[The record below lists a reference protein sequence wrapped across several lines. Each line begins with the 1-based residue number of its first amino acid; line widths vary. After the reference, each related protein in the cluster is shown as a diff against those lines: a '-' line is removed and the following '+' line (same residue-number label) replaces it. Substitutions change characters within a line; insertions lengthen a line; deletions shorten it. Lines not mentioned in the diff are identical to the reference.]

1 MKRTFAVAAV
11 VTSLALAA
19 AGGTALALADD
30 GQDTGTARTTRTV
43 TAAKTD
49 TTTEADTTTKADKAD
64 TTRQTGIAKAL
75 AAALAHTPG
84 TAVAADRE
92 DDGRDAG
99 AWEVDVVT
107 ADGTEY
113 TVTVSPDSTEIL
125 GAHRDGGDDDGRED
139 LAALK
144 GTTVDAREA
153 ATALAAKGTVTDVE
167 LDDDGGTA
175 AWSVETAKAGAWTVD
190 ARTGEVSRDLD
201 D

>member
-30 GQDTGTARTTRTV
+30 EPDTGAARTAHTV
-43 TAAKTD
+43 TAAQ
-49 TTTEADTTTKADKAD
+49 ADTTAKADKADKAD
-64 TTRQTGIAKAL
+64 TAQQTGIAKAL

-153 ATALAAKGTVTDVE
+153 AAAVAAKGTVTDVE

-175 AWSVETAKAGAWTVD
+175 AWSVETVKAGAWTVD

>member
-30 GQDTGTARTTRTV
+30 EPDTGAARTARTV
-43 TAAKTD
+43 TAA
-49 TTTEADTTTKADKAD
+49 EADTTTTKAD
-64 TTRQTGIAKAL
+64 TTDKADATDIGKAL

-113 TVTVSPDSTEIL
+113 TVTVSPDSTEVL

-144 GTTVDAREA
+144 GTSVDAREA
-153 ATALAAKGTVTDVE
+153 ARAVAVKGTVTDVE
-167 LDDDGGTA
+167 LDDDGGTV
-175 AWSVETAKAGAWTVD
+175 AWSVETAKSGAWTVD
-190 ARTGEVSRDLD
+190 ARTGEVAQDLD

>member
-30 GQDTGTARTTRTV
+30 EPDTGTARTAHTV
-43 TAAKTD
+43 TAAQ
-49 TTTEADTTTKADKAD
+49 ADTTAEADKADKAD
-64 TTRQTGIAKAL
+64 TAQQTDITKAL

-113 TVTVSPDSTEIL
+113 TVIVSPDSTEIL

-153 ATALAAKGTVTDVE
+153 AAAVAAKGTVTDVE

-175 AWSVETAKAGAWTVD
+175 AWSVETAKSGAWTVD

>member
-30 GQDTGTARTTRTV
+30 EPDTGTARTTHTV

-49 TTTEADTTTKADKAD
+49 TTAKADKADKAD
-64 TTRQTGIAKAL
+64 TTQQTGIAKAL

-153 ATALAAKGTVTDVE
+153 AEAVAAKGTVTDVE

-175 AWSVETAKAGAWTVD
+175 AWSVETAKSGAWTVD

>member
-30 GQDTGTARTTRTV
+30 EPDTGTARTTHTV

-49 TTTEADTTTKADKAD
+49 TTAKADKADKAD
-64 TTRQTGIAKAL
+64 TTQQTGIAKAL

-153 ATALAAKGTVTDVE
+153 AEAVAAKGTVTDVE

-175 AWSVETAKAGAWTVD
+175 AWSVKTAKSGAWTVD

>member
-30 GQDTGTARTTRTV
+30 EPDTGAARTTRTV
-43 TAAKTD
+43 TAA
-49 TTTEADTTTKADKAD
+49 EADTTTKADTTDTAD
-64 TTRQTGIAKAL
+64 ATDIGKAL

-113 TVTVSPDSTEIL
+113 TVTVSPDSAEVL

-144 GTTVDAREA
+144 GTSVDASEA
-153 ATALAAKGTVTDVE
+153 ARAVAVKGTVTDVE
-167 LDDDGGTA
+167 LDDDGGTV
-175 AWSVETAKAGAWTVD
+175 AWSVETAKSGAWTVD
-190 ARTGEVSRDLD
+190 ARTGEVAQDLD

>member
-30 GQDTGTARTTRTV
+30 EPDTGTARTAHTV
-43 TAAKTD
+43 TAAQ
-49 TTTEADTTTKADKAD
+49 ADTTAKADKADKAD
-64 TTRQTGIAKAL
+64 TAQQTGIAKAL

-113 TVTVSPDSTEIL
+113 TVIVSPDSTEIL

-153 ATALAAKGTVTDVE
+153 AEAVAAKGTVTDVE

-190 ARTGEVSRDLD
+190 ARTGDVARDLD

>member
-30 GQDTGTARTTRTV
+30 EQDTGAARTAHTV
-43 TAAKTD
+43 TAAK
-49 TTTEADTTTKADKAD
+49 ADTTAKADKADKAD
-64 TTRQTGIAKAL
+64 TAQQTGIAKAL

-153 ATALAAKGTVTDVE
+153 AEAVAAKGTVTDVE

-175 AWSVETAKAGAWTVD
+175 AWSVETAKSGAWTVD

>member
-30 GQDTGTARTTRTV
+30 EPDTGTARTTHTV

-49 TTTEADTTTKADKAD
+49 TTAKADKADKAD
-64 TTRQTGIAKAL
+64 TTQQTGIAKAL

-153 ATALAAKGTVTDVE
+153 AAAVAAKGTVTDVE

-175 AWSVETAKAGAWTVD
+175 AWSVETAKSGAWTVD